1 MKALLLPPLEDVPA
15 LAQYLEG
22 THNYDMDKH
31 TRLIYH
37 PVSGIVYKRRFVLAL
52 EMLASCV
59 GRRTERI
66 VEVGYGAGLL
76 LPTLSSKAEKVI
88 GVDVL
93 DPRASHAIS
102 RMLQKL
108 DIGNICLVNGS
119 VLNLP
124 LSTESAD
131 VLLCLSVLEHLQRG
145 EEIEQAAREIAR
157 LLRPDAVAIL
167 GFPVKNKIT
176 RFLFKILGYDDN
188 VIHPSSHT
196 DILEG
201 CRRRKLRLEALR
213 RFPAFLPLDLGLYA
227 LAQVR
232 KLVSILLTVLLEL
245 SSKALPSEESEILQM
260 FV

>member
-1 MKALLLPPLEDVPA
+1 MKGLLLPPLEDVPA
-15 LAQYLEG
+15 LAQYLEA

-37 PVSGIVYKRRFVLAL
+37 PISGIVYKRRFVLAL
-52 EMLASCV
+52 KMLAGCV
-59 GRRTERI
+59 ERRTERI

-76 LPTLSSKAEKVI
+76 LPTLSSMAEEVI

-93 DPRASHAIS
+93 DPRASCAIYG
-102 RMLQKL
+102 MLRKL
-108 DIGNICLVNGS
+108 QIGNVRLVAGS

-124 LSTESAD
+124 LSTESVD

-145 EEIEQAAREIAR
+145 EEMEQAAREIAR
-157 LLRPDAVAIL
+157 LLRRDAVAIL

-176 RFLFKILGYDDN
+176 RFLFRILGYDDD
-188 VIHPSSHT
+188 VIHPSSHS

-201 CRRRKLRLEALR
+201 CGRQRFRLEALR

-232 KLVSILLTVLLEL
+232 KPGS
-245 SSKALPSEESEILQM
+245 AA
-260 FV
+260 